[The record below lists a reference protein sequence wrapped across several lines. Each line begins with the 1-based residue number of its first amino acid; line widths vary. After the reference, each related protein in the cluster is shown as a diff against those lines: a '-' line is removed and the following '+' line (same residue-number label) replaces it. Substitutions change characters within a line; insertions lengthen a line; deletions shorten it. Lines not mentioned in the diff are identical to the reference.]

1 MNRLM
6 LLITF
11 ISPVVL
17 PQVTRATLLYPNDFP
32 ASSGFASVPGSYT
45 VNTDTLLMSGPMGFA
60 ASGVLNSGIAVFS
73 FTDFF
78 LGVGAD
84 ISTLGSRPAA
94 ILSRGDMT
102 VAGNGIRAL
111 AGGGL
116 GGEPRQMGA
125 GPGGGFPGFNFFGG
139 AGGGGGF
146 GGMGGRG
153 QFESSTFDFPG
164 DGGPAYG
171 DLNLA
176 LQGGSGGGGGKDNTG
191 FESAGGAGGGGLEL
205 AANGEIL
212 IAGAGV
218 NADGL
223 QGAPRNSNH
232 TGGGGGSGGGLIL
245 HAPSIM
251 NTTLIAA
258 RGGRGGDGVF
268 QNGGG
273 GGGGRILIQTLPGGF
288 VDFGVTSVGGG
299 TSPSD
304 FFGTGSPG
312 QPGVLTIQ
320 IPEPSSIVGFA
331 SLIGWSWLGMRAKR
345 GGARKAFATL
355 SDLSAGCEECAC
367 RNCRGVKCL
376 CRHRGWTE

>member
-1 MNRLM
+1 MKRLM
-6 LLITF
+6 FLMILM
-11 ISPVVL
+11 SPFVL
-17 PQVTRATLLYPNDFP
+17 PQVTWATLLYPNDFP
-32 ASSGFASVPGSYT
+32 ASSAFASVPGSYM
-45 VNTDTLLMSGPMGFA
+45 VNTDTLQMSGPMGLA
-60 ASGVLNSGIAVFS
+60 ANGVLSSGIAVFS

-78 LGVGAD
+78 LGAGAD

-94 ILSRGDMT
+94 ILSHGNMT
-102 VAGNGIRAL
+102 IGGNGIRAL
-111 AGGGL
+111 AGGGS
-116 GGEPRQMGA
+116 GGEPRAMGV
-125 GPGGGFPGFNFFGG
+125 GPGGGFPGYDFFGG

-153 QFESSTFDFPG
+153 QFENPTFDFPG

-171 DLNLA
+171 DLTLA
-176 LQGGSGGGGGKDNTG
+176 LQGGSGGGGGKDNPS

-251 NTTLIAA
+251 NSSLIAA

-273 GGGGRILIQTLPGGF
+273 GGGGRILIQTHFGGF
-288 VDFGVTSVGGG
+288 VDFGVTSVAGG

-304 FFGTGSPG
+304 FFGAGSPG

-320 IPEPSSIVGFA
+320 IPEPSSIVGFV
-331 SLIGWSWLGMRAKR
+331 SLIAWSWLGVRAKR
-345 GGARKAFATL
+345 GAARTA
-355 SDLSAGCEECAC
+355 AG
-367 RNCRGVKCL
+367 RRGD
-376 CRHRGWTE
+376 RGRRR